1 MQTHAIAN
9 MNVQAKTGVN
19 EYLAGLVLLC
29 CLVLVSCGES
39 ASSGQDDRGAF
50 PTNSAAQSLAQISG
64 VLDPQQETAVRE
76 LLATYLEQADAD
88 FVTSRGMLQD
98 FSAAVTGLLD
108 TPNNESLAAAQ
119 SAWLDAYSAYE
130 ATLLHR
136 YFAELVLPQQAY
148 LNLVDL
154 DFRINQW
161 PILPGYLDA
170 VDNYPDS
177 GLVFDPSV
185 PLDRR
190 TLVELHGQFDLA
202 EAAMGFHV
210 LEFLLW
216 GEAPLSRN
224 VDDFRQV
231 TALTEGHIE
240 AGLTLQQLPRNRRR
254 QLLQVTTDSLL
265 TDFEATY
272 QIWSE
277 GIQNYQQRID
287 ATDSAVLVSQLLTA
301 INAMLTE
308 ELLVRSLYPLLNGD
322 YVDSLQ
328 SRFSGETQRAIVSYI
343 TSIEQLLLDTNT
355 SDGVRL
361 AAIFGEL
368 SDDFNELFYQNFDA
382 SKECLVV
389 LYSSLEVPQTPEEIL
404 DTEFEIVEC
413 INLLTNMIDYFSRID
428 RQLQGV

>member
-1 MQTHAIAN
+1 
-9 MNVQAKTGVN
+9 
-19 EYLAGLVLLC
+19 
-29 CLVLVSCGES
+29 VLVSCGEP

-50 PTNSAAQSLAQISG
+50 PTNSAAQSLAQLSG
-64 VLDPQQETAVRE
+64 VLDPQQETAVRD

-88 FVTSRGMLQD
+88 FVTSRGLLQD

-108 TPNNESLAAAQ
+108 APNSESLAAAQ

-154 DFRINQW
+154 NFRINQW
-161 PILPGYLDA
+161 PIFPGYLDA

-185 PLDRR
+185 PLDRS

-231 TALTEGHIE
+231 TVLTEDHIE

-272 QIWSE
+272 QIWSQ
-277 GIQNYQQRID
+277 GIQSYQQRID
-287 ATDSAVLVSQLLTA
+287 ATNSAVLVSQLLTA

-343 TSIEQLLLDTNT
+343 TSVERLLLDTNT

-361 AAIFGEL
+361 AGIFGEL

-404 DTEFEIVEC
+404 ATEFEIVEC
-413 INLLTNMIDYFSRID
+413 INLLTNMIDYFNRID

>member
-1 MQTHAIAN
+1 MQTHAIAD

-39 ASSGQDDRGAF
+39 ASSGQDDRAAF
-50 PTNSAAQSLAQISG
+50 PTNSAAQSLAQISA

-108 TPNNESLAAAQ
+108 APNNESLAAAQ

-272 QIWSE
+272 QI
-277 GIQNYQQRID
+277 
-287 ATDSAVLVSQLLTA
+287 
-301 INAMLTE
+301 
-308 ELLVRSLYPLLNGD
+308 
-322 YVDSLQ
+322 
-328 SRFSGETQRAIVSYI
+328 
-343 TSIEQLLLDTNT
+343 
-355 SDGVRL
+355 
-361 AAIFGEL
+361 
-368 SDDFNELFYQNFDA
+368 
-382 SKECLVV
+382 
-389 LYSSLEVPQTPEEIL
+389 
-404 DTEFEIVEC
+404 
-413 INLLTNMIDYFSRID
+413 
-428 RQLQGV
+428 

>member
-19 EYLAGLVLLC
+19 EYLAGLTLLC

-39 ASSGQDDRGAF
+39 ASSGQDDRAAF

-108 TPNNESLAAAQ
+108 APNNESLAAAQ

-277 GIQNYQQRID
+277 GIQSYQQRID

>member
-1 MQTHAIAN
+1 MQTHAIAD
-9 MNVQAKTGVN
+9 MNVQAN
-19 EYLAGLVLLC
+19 SRFSAYLARLPLLC
-29 CLVLVSCGES
+29 CLVLVSCGEP

-50 PTNSAAQSLAQISG
+50 PTNSAAQSLAQLSG
-64 VLDPQQETAVRE
+64 VLDPQQETAVRD

-88 FVTSRGMLQD
+88 FVTSRGLLQD

-108 TPNNESLAAAQ
+108 APNSESLAAAQ

-154 DFRINQW
+154 NFRINQW
-161 PILPGYLDA
+161 PIFPGYLDA

-185 PLDRR
+185 PLDRS

-231 TALTEGHIE
+231 TVLTEDHIE

-272 QIWSE
+272 QIWSQ
-277 GIQNYQQRID
+277 GIQSYQQRID
-287 ATDSAVLVSQLLTA
+287 ATNSAVLVSQLLTA

-343 TSIEQLLLDTNT
+343 TSVERLLLDTNT

-361 AAIFGEL
+361 AGIFGEL

-404 DTEFEIVEC
+404 ATEFEIVEC
-413 INLLTNMIDYFSRID
+413 INLLTNMIDYFNRID